1 MPSRRRRHHRS
12 AHRRRA
18 RPLSRRRQP
27 PDDHAGPERDD
38 GPRPHRG
45 NRHRHEPF
53 PVGGASD
60 FVGWLLPASR
70 RKRGQTPFDADP
82 AERTPWLK
90 PTLINAAWAATRKKD
105 SYLRAQFLRI
115 KSRRGAK
122 KAILA
127 VASSM
132 LTAAY
137 FMLRDGVEYH
147 DLGSHHFEQRDKEQL
162 AKRLLQRLRDL
173 GVAVEVKAA

>member
-1 MPSRRRRHHRS
+1 MPGLSETTARVVIAEIGTDMSRFPTVAHLISWAGFCPRLDESAGKRRSTRT
-12 AHRRRA
+12 RR
-18 RPLSRRRQP
+18 
-27 PDDHAGPERDD
+27 
-38 GPRPHRG
+38 
-45 NRHRHEPF
+45 
-53 PVGGASD
+53 
-60 FVGWLLPASR
+60 
-70 RKRGQTPFDADP
+70 T
-82 AERTPWLK
+82 TPWLK
-90 PTLINAAWAATRKKD
+90 PTLVNAAWAATRKKD
-105 SYLRAQFLRI
+105 CYLRAQFLRI

-147 DLGSHHFEQRDKEQL
+147 DLGPSYYATRDKDQL
-162 AKRLLQRLRDL
+162 TKRLLQRLRDL

>member
-1 MPSRRRRHHRS
+1 MTS
-12 AHRRRA
+12 
-18 RPLSRRRQP
+18 
-27 PDDHAGPERDD
+27 
-38 GPRPHRG
+38 
-45 NRHRHEPF
+45 F
-53 PVGGASD
+53 PVGRSPD
-60 FVGWLLPASR
+60 FLGRPLPTAR
-70 RKRGQTPFDADP
+70 RKRRQTALDAYP
-82 AERTPWLK
+82 SERPWLK
-90 PTLINAAWAATRKKD
+90 PTLVKAAWAATRKKD
-105 SYLRAQFLRI
+105 SYLRAQFLRV

-147 DLGSHHFEQRDKEQL
+147 DLGAQHFEQRDKEQL
-162 AKRLLQRLRDL
+162 TKRLLQRLRDL

>member
-1 MPSRRRRHHRS
+1 
-12 AHRRRA
+12 
-18 RPLSRRRQP
+18 
-27 PDDHAGPERDD
+27 
-38 GPRPHRG
+38 
-45 NRHRHEPF
+45 
-53 PVGGASD
+53 VGGHPQKRTATCARNSCAS
-60 FVGWLLPASR
+60 
-70 RKRGQTPFDADP
+70 
-82 AERTPWLK
+82 
-90 PTLINAAWAATRKKD
+90 
-105 SYLRAQFLRI
+105 

-137 FMLRDGVEYH
+137 FMLRDGVEHH

-173 GVAVEVKAA
+173 GVAVEVKVA